1 MKRSHGRVV
10 GAAAADGEL
19 LCKVLKRIER
29 TDGAEPLLILAVAA
43 LHLAVIAL
51 GIRANE
57 LMPDAK
63 LGSGFFK
70 QSWQVAFTIGESALR
85 FYFYFVH

>member
-1 MKRSHGRVV
+1 MHRV
-10 GAAAADGEL
+10 
-19 LCKVLKRIER
+19 
-29 TDGAEPLLILAVAA
+29 EPFLILAVAA
-43 LHLAVIAL
+43 LHLTVVPR

-85 FYFYFVH
+85 FYFYFSLKHGKKFSIMNLSIIKTQQNGRQPGYTR